1 MATANQKAIIALQ
14 AQLDQSRN
22 QLNDALRQLDIND
35 DLTKGLMQS
44 LEVSTQFNVALLLKL
59 GGSATLNEHDQAAVI
74 GQTLH
79 REDTAEGLRLSVVAQ
94 AVGEAA
100 AQAAVHEVQQH

>member
-1 MATANQKAIIALQ
+1 MATANQKHIVALQ
-14 AQLDQSRN
+14 AQLDKARN
-22 QLNDALRQLDIND
+22 DLNDALRQLDVND
-35 DLTKGLMQS
+35 DITRGLMES

-59 GGSATLNEHDQAAVI
+59 GGSATLTKDDQAVVM

-79 REDTAEGLRLSVVAQ
+79 RDDTPEGLKLSVVAQ

>member
-1 MATANQKAIIALQ
+1 MATANQKAIAALAGQ
-14 AQLDQSRN
+14 NQQLRN
-22 QLNDALRQLDIND
+22 QLNDTLRQLDIND
-35 DLTKGLMQS
+35 DLTKGLMES

-59 GGSATLNEHDQAAVI
+59 GGAATLTPEDEAAVA

-79 REDTAEGLRLSVVAQ
+79 REDAPEGLKLSVVPQ
-94 AVGEAA
+94 SVGEAT

>member
-1 MATANQKAIIALQ
+1 MATANQKHIIALQ
-14 AQLDQSRN
+14 AQLDKARN
-22 QLNDALRQLDIND
+22 DLNNALRQLDVND
-35 DLTKGLMQS
+35 DMTKGLMQS

-59 GGSATLNEHDQAAVI
+59 GGSATLGEHDQAAVV

-79 REDTAEGLRLSVVAQ
+79 REDTPQGLKLSVVPQ

-100 AQAAVHEVQQH
+100 AQVAVHEVRQH

>member
-1 MATANQKAIIALQ
+1 MATANQKHIVALQ
-14 AQLDQSRN
+14 AQIDKLRN
-22 QLNDALRQLDIND
+22 DLNNALRQLDVND

-44 LEVSTQFNVALLLKL
+44 LEVSTQFNVALLLRL
-59 GGSATLNEHDQAAVI
+59 GGPVTLTGADQVAVL

-79 REDTAEGLRLSVVAQ
+79 REDTAEGLRLSVVPQ

-100 AQAAVHEVQQH
+100 AQAALHELQQH

>member
-1 MATANQKAIIALQ
+1 MATANQKAIVALE
-14 AQLDQSRN
+14 AQVQSLRN
-22 QLNDALRQLDIND
+22 QLNDALRQLDVND
-35 DLTKGLMQS
+35 DMTKGLMQS

-59 GGSATLNEHDQAAVI
+59 GGSATLTEHDQAAVV
-74 GQTLH
+74 GQTLN
-79 REDTAEGLRLSVVAQ
+79 REDTAQGLTLSVVTQ

>member
-1 MATANQKAIIALQ
+1 MATANQKHIVALQ
-14 AQLDQSRN
+14 AQIDKLRN
-22 QLNDALRQLDIND
+22 DLNNALRQLDVND

-44 LEVSTQFNVALLLKL
+44 LEVSTQFNVALLLRL
-59 GGSATLNEHDQAAVI
+59 GRPVTLTEADQVAVL

-79 REDTAEGLRLSVVAQ
+79 REDTAEGLRLSVVPQ

-100 AQAAVHEVQQH
+100 AQAAVHELQQH

>member
-1 MATANQKAIIALQ
+1 MATANQKAIVALE
-14 AQLDQSRN
+14 ASVQSLRN

-35 DLTKGLMQS
+35 DMTKGLMQA

-59 GGSATLNEHDQAAVI
+59 GGSATLTQHDQAAVV

-79 REDTAEGLRLSVVAQ
+79 REDTAEGLKLSVVAQ

-100 AQAAVHEVQQH
+100 AQAAVHDVRQH

>member
-1 MATANQKAIIALQ
+1 MATANQKAIVALK
-14 AQLDQSRN
+14 AQLDKARN
-22 QLNDALRQLDIND
+22 DLNDALRQLDVND
-35 DLTKGLMQS
+35 DMTKGLMEA

-59 GGSATLNEHDQAAVI
+59 GGSATLTEADQVAVL

-79 REDTAEGLRLSVVAQ
+79 REDTAEGLRLSVVPL

-100 AQAAVHEVQQH
+100 AQAAVHEPQQH